1 MGSPISYN
9 SKREG
14 QRQWLDRERQR
25 DSETARQR
33 DTRKL
38 RNSDDKLLYV
48 HFCVRLQEKK
58 ERKWGLLMEKQEH
71 ENNGRTQ
78 TRT

>member
-1 MGSPISYN
+1 MA
-9 SKREG
+9 
-14 QRQWLDRERQR
+14 RQTETARQR

-48 HFCVRLQEKK
+48 HFCARLQEKK